1 MDFEFDLL
9 LAHAL
14 KRNWT
19 CQEASRTTSYSYLF
33 MARAGLPS
41 SFYTKFL
48 VGVTCG
54 GFRDWIPI
62 VNPLSIVKNTKVPRV
77 LGSNS
82 HNGHWSIF
90 LGPKNRVFFC
100 TNLPVLKLT
109 TVDETL
115 RENWGCHFFCW
126 FLTISFFWAWK
137 NYHQIGWC
145 IENQSST
152 IDIARLIVVET
163 PPTPGVDFCST
174 HGHGDRWS
182 GYSLRPAPEFGS
194 LLKPQDFGGWNAER
208 DVYEGDD
215 R

>member
-14 KRNWT
+14 KKNWT

-62 VNPLSIVKNTKVPRV
+62 VNPFSIVKNTKVPRV

-82 HNGHWSIF
+82 HNGH
-90 LGPKNRVFFC
+90 
-100 TNLPVLKLT
+100 
-109 TVDETL
+109 
-115 RENWGCHFFCW
+115 
-126 FLTISFFWAWK
+126 
-137 NYHQIGWC
+137 
-145 IENQSST
+145 
-152 IDIARLIVVET
+152 
-163 PPTPGVDFCST
+163 
-174 HGHGDRWS
+174 
-182 GYSLRPAPEFGS
+182 
-194 LLKPQDFGGWNAER
+194 
-208 DVYEGDD
+208 
-215 R
+215 